1 MDTSTLSKE
10 DLLQIIEEQF
20 MTYEEARNYLG
31 ISTRTMSDF
40 TGNGKRKRLT
50 SVKEGVKLYLRAD
63 VEKVDEETEK
73 KRKKYGRGPQ
83 RSDSK

>member
-1 MDTSTLSKE
+1 
-10 DLLQIIEEQF
+10 
-20 MTYEEARNYLG
+20 
-31 ISTRTMSDF
+31 
-40 TGNGKRKRLT
+40 GKRKRLT